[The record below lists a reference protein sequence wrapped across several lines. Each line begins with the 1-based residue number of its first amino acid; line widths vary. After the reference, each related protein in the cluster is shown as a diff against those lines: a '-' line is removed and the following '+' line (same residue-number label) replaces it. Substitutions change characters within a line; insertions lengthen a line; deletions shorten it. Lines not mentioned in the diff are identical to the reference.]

1 MEEEEE
7 DDDGWMEIINLDK
20 LADFSRRIIYH
31 NFDESNDQ
39 YSDKEFL
46 EIVTQMKLNAE
57 NYQELEE
64 LLPIK
69 ETTNILKSLCILKN
83 RKKRMVYLIKEDD
96 YDEFLVQLGQRMI
109 SNIILGL
116 VKKGLVESAFDDEKN
131 DFVFWVKKQDDEND
145 KTN

>member
-1 MEEEEE
+1 MEEEE

-57 NYQELEE
+57 NYEELEE

-83 RKKRMVYLIKEDD
+83 RKKRTVYLIKEDD

-145 KTN
+145 TTN

>member
-1 MEEEEE
+1 MEEE

-57 NYQELEE
+57 NYEELEE

-83 RKKRMVYLIKEDD
+83 RKKRTVYLIKEDD

-145 KTN
+145 TTN